1 MTTRVVDIHAH
12 LLVPAVETLVADRP
26 ERLEALRQQAEASG
40 VASTQHNRQLFATDY
55 LPKLTDVATRIAAMD
70 AMGVDMQAVSLSPT
84 QYYYWADRDLAQAI
98 ARTANEHLAE
108 LSASHP
114 DRFVGLATVTL
125 QHPDLAAEQ
134 LTTAVRTLGLRG
146 CQIST
151 LIDAVELA
159 DRRHDP
165 FWARAEALGAVVFVH
180 PLGCTLGDRVQSYYL
195 SNIVGQPIETTLA
208 LSHLIFGGTLDRHP
222 RLKLCAAHGGGYL
235 PSYID
240 RSDHGYAVRPESRTM
255 AHPPSTYL
263 KRIWFD
269 SLVYTPAALEHLV
282 RVVGASQVV
291 IGTDYPF
298 DMGTS
303 APLQQIADAN
313 LSEAERERIR
323 GANAL
328 KMLTVVP
335 PTPRVSGPQE

>member
-1 MTTRVVDIHAH
+1 MSTRVVDIHAH
-12 LLVPAVETLVADRP
+12 LLVPAVEALVADRP
-26 ERLEALRQQAEASG
+26 ERAAALHQQAVAAG
-40 VASTQHNRQLFATDY
+40 VASTQHNRQLFASDY
-55 LPKLTDVATRIAAMD
+55 LPKLTDVATRLAAMD

-98 ARTANEHLAE
+98 AQAANEHLAS
-108 LSASHP
+108 LCAAHP

-134 LTTAVRTLGLRG
+134 LTHAVKTLGLRG

-151 LIDAVELA
+151 LIDGAELA

-165 FWARAEALGAVVFVH
+165 FWSRAEALGAVIFVH
-180 PLGCTLGDRVQSYYL
+180 PLGCTLDERVQPYYL

-235 PSYID
+235 PSYIG

-255 AHPPSTYL
+255 AHAPSTYL

-269 SLVYTPAALEHLV
+269 SLVYTPQALEHLV
-282 RVVGASQVV
+282 RMVGASQVV

-298 DMGTS
+298 DMGMTD
-303 APLQQIADAN
+303 PLQQIAQAA
-313 LSEAERERIR
+313 LSEADRERIR

-328 KMLTVVP
+328 EMLTIAP
-335 PTPRVSGPQE
+335 PA

>member
-1 MTTRVVDIHAH
+1 MSTRVVDIHAH
-12 LLVPAVETLVADRP
+12 VLVPAVETLVADRP
-26 ERLEALRQQAEASG
+26 ERIAALRAQSDASG
-40 VASTQHNRQLFATDY
+40 AASAQHNRQLFANEY
-55 LPKLTDVATRIAAMD
+55 LPKLTDVTTRLAAMD

-98 ARTANEHLAE
+98 ALAANEHLAQ
-108 LSASHP
+108 LAAAHP
-114 DRFVGLATVTL
+114 DRFVGLATVSL

-134 LTTAVRTLGLRG
+134 LTIAMKQHGLRG

-151 LIDAVELA
+151 LIDGAELA
-159 DRRHDP
+159 DRRHDR
-165 FWARAEALGAVVFVH
+165 FWSRAEALGAVVFVH
-180 PLGCTLGDRVQSYYL
+180 PLGCTLGERVQPYYL
-195 SNIVGQPIETTLA
+195 SNIVGQPIETALA

-235 PSYID
+235 PSYIG

-269 SLVYTPAALEHLV
+269 SLVYTPRGLETLV
-282 RVVGASQVV
+282 REVGASQVV

-298 DMGTS
+298 DMGTT
-303 APLQQIADAN
+303 APLQQLAETD
-313 LSEAERERIR
+313 LSEADRERIR
-323 GANAL
+323 GGNAL
-328 KMLTVVP
+328 ELLSITP
-335 PTPRVSGPQE
+335 PA